1 MPADLPTLQRS
12 PMPRQRLSSTG
23 VTEYWA
29 EVRGSLRLDAGGL
42 DHFGPLFGFGSN
54 VLAEISGWA
63 TERCGAE
70 VGKPRLD
77 LGIGEASVDCPVE
90 GFDHLCRRAFRR
102 TEAAPEAPLITRQES
117 IKVGISGSASERVV
131 VVTAKAR
138 SLADLTYW
146 IDEGMPA
153 K

>member
-1 MPADLPTLQRS
+1 MEYPA
-12 PMPRQRLSSTG
+12 
-23 VTEYWA
+23 
-29 EVRGSLRLDAGGL
+29 SLRLDARGL

-70 VGKPRLD
+70 VGKPRLHP
-77 LGIGEASVDCPVE
+77 GIGEASVDCPVE

-102 TEAAPEAPLITRQES
+102 TEAA
-117 IKVGISGSASERVV
+117 ISGSASERVV

-153 K
+153 